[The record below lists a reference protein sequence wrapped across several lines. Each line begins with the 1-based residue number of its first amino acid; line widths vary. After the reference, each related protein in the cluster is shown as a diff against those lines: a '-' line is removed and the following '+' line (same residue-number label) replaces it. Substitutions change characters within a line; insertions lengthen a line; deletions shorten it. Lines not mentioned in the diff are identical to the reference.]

1 MVGIVVVSHSER
13 AAEGIAE
20 IAAEMAGDT
29 RIEPVGGDGK
39 GGIGTVPDAIE
50 DAIDAAAGGS
60 GDGAD
65 GSDGDADGV
74 VVLVDLGSAV
84 MNADVAVEMSGAE
97 AVIADAPVLEGA
109 VNAAVAATDPSA
121 TMESVREQAEAAR
134 DIEKL

>member
-60 GDGAD
+60 GDAA
-65 GSDGDADGV
+65 DADGV